1 MAKNKGSW
9 FLTPSFCYPA
19 RSNVLK
25 IIVDY
30 AEKEKFLVFKKK
42 KAIIA
47 KKGSAKMIGSNA
59 YNYINVLG
67 KAAEAGWVRNE
78 LINNNIANVNTPNY
92 KRRDVQ
98 FESYL
103 MTAVAGGDSLDDN
116 IDNIDLSALNPVTYT
131 EYSGLRYRLDG
142 NNVDID
148 TESAELAKNQLRY
161 YTLIDSMNQE
171 FGRIKTV
178 LTQS

>member
-1 MAKNKGSW
+1 
-9 FLTPSFCYPA
+9 
-19 RSNVLK
+19 
-25 IIVDY
+25 
-30 AEKEKFLVFKKK
+30 
-42 KAIIA
+42 
-47 KKGSAKMIGSNA
+47 MIGSNA

-67 KAAEAGWVRNE
+67 KAADASWLRDE

-92 KRRDVQ
+92 KRKDVQ

-116 IDNIDLSALNPVTYT
+116 IDNIDLSALNPTTYT
-131 EYSGLRYRLDG
+131 EYSELSYRLDG

-161 YTLIDSMNQE
+161 YTLIDSMSQE
-171 FGRIKTV
+171 FSRIKMV
-178 LTQS
+178 LNRNS